1 MPLFV
6 RHKIEKED
14 FQKSQA
20 KFSKACKPQAKNQSL
35 QSSLPKGPKL
45 QNITAFFMLILIV
58 PHWQLNSSTDGLLP
72 RNKIAMENI
81 RAVSVYSNMGRE
93 TFKIQIEFSWFLF
106 YLHIIWMPNHP
117 KKPWQHFRWIRFT
130 NWKWASPMK
139 TQESSLF

>member
-1 MPLFV
+1 M
-6 RHKIEKED
+6 RYKIEKED

-81 RAVSVYSNMGRE
+81 RAVSINSSIGRE
-93 TFKIQIEFSWFLF
+93 TFKIRLNWLC
-106 YLHIIWMPNHP
+106 HAIIIRTTSGSNNVWSI
-117 KKPWQHFRWIRFT
+117 QHFRWIRFT
-130 NWKWASPMK
+130 NWKWASPLK
-139 TQESSLF
+139 TQECSLF

>member
-6 RHKIEKED
+6 RYKIGKEYV
-14 FQKSQA
+14 QKSQA
-20 KFSKACKPQAKNQSL
+20 KFLKACKPQAKNQAKIQSL

-81 RAVSVYSNMGRE
+81 RAVSVNSRIGRE
-93 TFKIQIEFSWFLF
+93 TFKID
-106 YLHIIWMPNHP
+106 
-117 KKPWQHFRWIRFT
+117 
-130 NWKWASPMK
+130 
-139 TQESSLF
+139 

>member
-6 RHKIEKED
+6 RYKIEKED

-58 PHWQLNSSTDGLLP
+58 PHWQLNISTDVLLP

-81 RAVSVYSNMGRE
+81 RAVSVNSRIGRE
-93 TFKIQIEFSWFLF
+93 TFKIQLKIQTKSNTSSGSKNVWS
-106 YLHIIWMPNHP
+106 I
-117 KKPWQHFRWIRFT
+117 QHFRWIRFT
-130 NWKWASPMK
+130 NWKWASPLK

>member
-6 RHKIEKED
+6 RYKIEKED

-81 RAVSVYSNMGRE
+81 RAVSVNSNIGRE
-93 TFKIQIEFSWFLF
+93 TFKIRLNR
-106 YLHIIWMPNHP
+106 LNHIIKSEP
-117 KKPWQHFRWIRFT
+117 KTSGSKNVRSIQRFRWIRFT
-130 NWKWASPMK
+130 NWKWASPLK